1 VHGRNGSF
9 VLQHQGTMSSARG
22 QQLSITIV
30 PDSGSGALTGI
41 EGRFVLTIVAR
52 GHHYELHYT
61 VPD

>member
-1 VHGRNGSF
+1 V
-9 VLQHQGTMSSARG
+9 RG

-30 PDSGSGALTGI
+30 SDSGSGELSGI

-52 GHHYELHYT
+52 VHHYELHYT